1 MAKIA
6 GLPVAF
12 IAAGGVLVWSG
23 VENEPVTAVFRSLA
37 QGKAPAKGSAEP
49 FATAADTTSASTA
62 PADGQVPA
70 AGPGGFT
77 HGQLEALWIL
87 AGGSPSAADNAA
99 CHAIQE
105 SSGRASVTS
114 SNPDG
119 GMNVGL
125 WQLDTLGKGAGYTVA
140 QLQNPLTNARVTVK
154 ATSGGADWSAWSTP
168 GC

>member
-37 QGKAPAKGSAEP
+37 QGKAPAKGSAET
-49 FATAADTTSASTA
+49 FATDTASASTA

-77 HGQLEALWIL
+77 HGQLEAIWIL
-87 AGGSPSAADNAA
+87 AGGSPSAANNAA

-105 SSGRASVTS
+105 SSGRASATS

-119 GMNVGL
+119 GTNVGL
-125 WQLDTLGKGAGYTVA
+125 WQLDTPGGKGAGYTVA

-154 ATSGGADWSAWSTP
+154 ATSDGADWSAWSTP